1 MIMVN
6 LDLKG
11 LTITLCLSVIFLGIL
26 TGGCTPE
33 PRAAAA
39 ASTSAAAR
47 GGDERAS
54 AGQGRV
60 PLTLPKSTT
69 TTHTKSLPQSYQ
81 STTSLRHQHSS

>member
-6 LDLKG
+6 LGLKG
-11 LTITLCLSVIFLGIL
+11 LTITLCLSVIFPGIL

-54 AGQGRV
+54 AGQGGV
-60 PLTLPKSTT
+60 PLTLPQS

-81 STTSLRHQHSS
+81 STTSLRDQHSS